1 MHAFLRDHPLCQ
13 NHARQ
18 RPGPAAFGTYLT
30 RAERQKPVGGLLSFA
45 ASAFVVLPTPPSQR
59 DSDNDADRSPLARDK
74 SLEHLGHSTDPEG
87 AQCFTPGRTP
97 CSQTACCHFTQLLE
111 RMSVMR
117 MCVIL
122 FPLICCWLWGMWLD
136 YIQSHICRGMFS
148 SSYEKQKASDL
159 CYCCSICNRPLTMMH
174 RFFSL
179 PKRNHSLTFCITA
192 HCSVH
197 TIATSKSDVVA
208 G

>member
-18 RPGPAAFGTYLT
+18 RPGPTAFGTYLT
-30 RAERQKPVGGLLSFA
+30 GAERQKPVGGLQSFA

-97 CSQTACCHFTQLLE
+97 CSQTACSC
-111 RMSVMR
+111 
-117 MCVIL
+117 
-122 FPLICCWLWGMWLD
+122 
-136 YIQSHICRGMFS
+136 
-148 SSYEKQKASDL
+148 
-159 CYCCSICNRPLTMMH
+159 
-174 RFFSL
+174 L
-179 PKRNHSLTFCITA
+179 PFYT
-192 HCSVH
+192 
-197 TIATSKSDVVA
+197 VA
-208 G
+208 GENERDENVRDFISINLLLTLKHVTRLYSEPYLQGHVFQQLWKTKSKRSLLLLFHLQQATNNDASIFFFAKEKSFLNFLHYSTLQCSHYCH